1 VPKRFANGGRRAGA
15 QLKPGE
21 GCLRVARDLTN
32 KAAVRGEL
40 VVVGQEPFR
49 LRMVLEGVE
58 ENGLANAAQPA
69 ELYRDI
75 RRLVITA

>member
-1 VPKRFANGGRRAGA
+1 VPKRFANGGRRAGS
-15 QLKPGE
+15 QLEPGE

-32 KAAVRGEL
+32 KAAVRREL
-40 VVVGQEPFR
+40 VVIGQEPLR
-49 LRMVLEGVE
+49 LRVILEGIE
-58 ENGLANAAQPA
+58 ENGLANPAQPA